1 MDYSQNLLEEIRVL
15 ASKLTPI
22 TEIGVLL
29 DIPINELRDDIA
41 TEGSPAWSAFH
52 KGLAQTAKEMREMD
66 MELAKAGS
74 PAAAEAL
81 RTHLKRI
88 MNDL

>member
-1 MDYSQNLLEEIRVL
+1 MDYSQNLLEEIRSL

-29 DIPINELRDDIA
+29 DIPINQLRDEIS
-41 TEGSPAWSAFH
+41 TEGSPVWTAFH
-52 KGLAQTAKEMREMD
+52 KGVAQAAMEIRERD
-66 MELAKAGS
+66 FDLAKAGS

-81 RTHLKRI
+81 RAHLKRI
-88 MNDL
+88 LNDL